1 MEAFFDQSYT
11 MFWGNSGIYKNKA
24 TSLWKFFSSSGL
36 EKIRH
41 GISIV
46 EACYQLSSRKGNTQS
61 VINGTVICQLS

>member
-24 TSLWKFFSSSGL
+24 TSLWKFFSNSGL

-46 EACYQLSSRKGNTQS
+46 EACYQLSSRKGDTQS
-61 VINGTVICQLS
+61 VINGTVVCQLS